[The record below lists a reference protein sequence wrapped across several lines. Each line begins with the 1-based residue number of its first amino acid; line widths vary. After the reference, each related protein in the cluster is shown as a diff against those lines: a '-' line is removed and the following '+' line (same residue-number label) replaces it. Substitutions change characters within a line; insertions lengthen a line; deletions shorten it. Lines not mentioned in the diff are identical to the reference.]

1 MKKFLIAA
9 TAALCI
15 AGSSFAQENA
25 GGSTASNSASGEMKK
40 EKIIGGAVGFG
51 ILAAMVANNRGSVSP
66 TPDNGGCEAGEVLVD
81 GVCVPET
88 VICEAGEELV
98 DGECVPVNT
107 TNTVTTTVTA
117 TNTVTSTM
125 TTPVTV
131 TATTTL

>member
-1 MKKFLIAA
+1 MKKILIAA

-40 EKIIGGAVGFG
+40 EKIVGGVVGFG

-81 GVCVPET
+81 GVCVPDT
-88 VICEAGEELV
+88 VDPVCEAGEELV
-98 DGECVPVNT
+98 NGECVPVT
-107 TNTVTTTVTA
+107 TTTSVTTTVPTV
-117 TNTVTSTM
+117 TNT
-125 TTPVTV
+125 TTIPVPV
-131 TATTTL
+131 TTTL